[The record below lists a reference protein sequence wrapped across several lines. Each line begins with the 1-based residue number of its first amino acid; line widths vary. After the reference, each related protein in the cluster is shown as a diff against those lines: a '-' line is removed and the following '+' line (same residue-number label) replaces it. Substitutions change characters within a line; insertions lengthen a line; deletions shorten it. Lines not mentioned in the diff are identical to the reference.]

1 MDMKKYLLSV
11 LLSAIIL
18 LVGNKMAFSQNL
30 ISSWDGDG
38 VTGLNSKPND
48 VSWDNTNADIIP
60 WEVANGGGGCR
71 FRDYNV
77 TGGHTGYTNEV
88 DGSTSTSRQLMLRY
102 DHDTYMN
109 SVYSYPVTLEPCTF
123 YTFSFDYLI
132 GGSGSAPQNLKAGIS
147 TNKDESGHIASQTYV
162 TTNSTTVYRRGE
174 LSFTTDQT
182 GGQYYITF
190 SGARVWYGI
199 TNLAIEV
206 DATESLSVS
215 VASLVFS
222 SATNSHTFTVSGNAL
237 TNNITLTPPS
247 DVTLDI
253 ESVSPADA
261 QCGVT
266 ITATYTGSGETSD
279 PIVVSSG
286 SLSKTVGVS
295 YDKWEPNVEVVEK
308 LTDEQRVLD
317 GLTELHITSVDE
329 PFVNSTVSLNHED
342 AWLFF
347 DNIKPSIVSDNYLG
361 SVLVNGS
368 PFVNGTN
375 GRIAIYGH
383 GAVLMP
389 HSSSFKPLTVYAGE
403 EFTGE
408 SNQYSIHIYHNQL
421 GDFDNAIKSF
431 KLKRGYQVTFANN
444 SDGSGYSRVFIAH
457 DRDIEI
463 EMPSELYGTVSFIR
477 VFKHQWVS
485 KKGKAGWDPNPIN
498 GTAYYDWNIG
508 GGSSLDYEYAA
519 IRQKAGWPGWNDI
532 NNKEDITHLL
542 GYNEPDQSDQSNMTH
557 AEMINIWP
565 GMYGSGLRVG
575 SPAYANAWSG
585 NTGKN
590 LFDFVAACEELNYRT
605 DFIAVHSYWE
615 NSASSWYSTLKDYH
629 DRTGGRPI
637 WITEMNNGANW
648 TSEWWPDNDTR
659 LATTNNVNRQ
669 LNNMKEI
676 LHVLDTTSFV
686 ERYYLYD
693 WVEDCRAMIV
703 TINDTYLNWVQTG
716 DQRGDWIKDAP
727 VLYQNEDG
735 YDVVL
740 TPFGEYYRDHNAP
753 IGYNGDFEIVPVWNY
768 ISPTLDSRYLSRSKS
783 MRLDWDDPN
792 GELSKA
798 YKVEKKV
805 NDGAYEE
812 IYYSEDVSVTYLIDP
827 VSDVNRGKV
836 TYKVSLLKSDG
847 TFLSSNEVTYFQS
860 GGTASL
866 QIGQLQLNSSDW
878 STCYFSELF
887 ASTPRVI
894 MGAPSYNNVLPMT
907 QRVNS
912 VSTSSFKFHFEPWS
926 YLTTGISKSDD
937 VALIAVEG
945 GTYNFGGLKGEI
957 AQVTG
962 VRRDWVSVDFAQS
975 FNKVPVVFCT
985 QVSNGTIFPTTVG
998 IRNITT
1004 TGFEVCLMSEE
1015 KNTSTPFGERIDF
1028 LAIEPGEGAIGEKRV
1043 TVGATA
1049 EGSGIVTTAIP
1060 VEYDATYLEPVVFAS
1075 LLSTNNSFAS
1085 TIRYAEDGAVANG
1098 FKLSRVREMSAGLSS
1113 TSKDQLGWMIMDQSD
1128 NQPTGIN
1135 NGTIKNVKIYPNPI
1149 QDVLYFDLEKE
1160 QLIQV
1165 MNISG
1170 QILIQTKALHSI
1182 NLSHLSKGIYLIKIG
1197 DNAPVKI
1204 VKE

>member
-1 MDMKKYLLSV
+1 MKKHLLSV
-11 LLSAIIL
+11 LLSTCML
-18 LVGNKMAFSQNL
+18 FVGNNMATSQNI

-38 VTGLNSKPND
+38 VIGANSKPND
-48 VSWDNTNADIIP
+48 VSWDNTDADIIP
-60 WEVANGGGGCR
+60 WEVANGNGGCR
-71 FRDYNV
+71 FRDYDV

-88 DGSTSTSRQLMLRY
+88 DGSTSTTRQLMLRY

-123 YTFSFDYLI
+123 YTFSFDFLI
-132 GGSGSAPQNLKAGIS
+132 GGSGTAPQNLKAGIS
-147 TNKDESGHIASQTYV
+147 TTKDETGHIASQTFT
-162 TTNSTTVYRRGE
+162 TTNNTTVYRRGE

-182 GGQYYITF
+182 GGLYYITF

-199 TNLAIEV
+199 TNLSIE
-206 DATESLSVS
+206 ANTEESLSVS
-215 VASLVFS
+215 VAEIEFSASTKTSSFVVTGNSLQ
-222 SATNSHTFTVSGNAL
+222 
-237 TNNITLTPPS
+237 NNISLTAPDGVVL
-247 DVTLDI
+247 DVTSI
-253 ESVSPADA
+253 SAADA

-266 ITATYTGSGETSD
+266 VTATYEGSSD
-279 PIVVSSG
+279 VIDQDIVITSG
-286 SLSKTVGVS
+286 SLSKSIFVT
-295 YDKWEPNVEVVEK
+295 YDYLAPNVETVVQLVDEDRV
-308 LTDEQRVLD
+308 LTDN
-317 GLTELHITSVDE
+317 TELHITSEDA
-329 PFVNSTVSLNHED
+329 PFVNSTVSLDHED

-347 DNIKPSIVSDNYLG
+347 DNIKPSVVANNYLG

-375 GRIAIYGH
+375 GRIAIYAH

-389 HSSSFKPLTVYAGE
+389 HSSVFKPLTVYTGE

-408 SNQYSIHIYHNQL
+408 SNQYSIHTYHNIL

-431 KLKRGYQVTFANN
+431 KLKRGYQATFANN
-444 SDGSGYSRVFIAH
+444 ADGSGYSRVFIAH
-457 DRDIEI
+457 EQDLEI
-463 EMPSELYGTVSFIR
+463 DMPQELSGSVSFIR
-477 VFKHQWVS
+477 VFKHQWVT
-485 KKGKAGWDPNPIN
+485 KKGKAGWNPNEIN

-508 GGSSLDYEYAA
+508 GSSSLDYEYAA
-519 IRQKAGWPGWNDI
+519 IRQNGGWPGWDAI
-532 NNKEDITHLL
+532 NNKQDITHLL
-542 GYNEPDQSDQSNMTH
+542 GYNEPDQSDQSNMTYTD
-557 AEMINIWP
+557 MINIWP

-590 LFDFVAACEELNYRT
+590 LFDFVAACEDLNYRT

-615 NSASSWYSTLKDYH
+615 NSASSWYSSLKDYH
-629 DRTGGRPI
+629 ERCGGRPI

-676 LHVLDTTSFV
+676 LHMLDTTSFV

-693 WVEDCRAMIV
+693 WVQDCRAMVV
-703 TINDTYLNWVQTG
+703 TINDTYLGWVESG
-716 DQRGDWIKDAP
+716 DQRGDWIADAP
-727 VLYQNEDG
+727 VLYQNGDG

-753 IGYNGDFEIVPVWNY
+753 IAYNGKYEIVPVWNY
-768 ISPTLDSRYLSRSKS
+768 VSPSLDSRHLSLSNS

-812 IYYSEDVSVTYLIDP
+812 IYYSEDVSVTYFIDP
-827 VSDVNRGKV
+827 VNPDNRGKV

-847 TFLSSNEVTYFQS
+847 AFLSSNEVVYFQS
-860 GGTASL
+860 GGTESL
-866 QIGQLQLNSSDW
+866 QIGQMKLNNSDW
-878 STCYFSELF
+878 TTCYFSERF
-887 ASTPRVI
+887 STTPHVI
-894 MGAPSYNNVLPMT
+894 MGATSYNNVLPMT

-937 VALIAVEG
+937 VALLAIEE
-945 GTYNFGGLKGEI
+945 GTYDFGGLKGEV

-962 VRRDWVSVDFAQS
+962 VRRDWVSIEFTQAFDV
-975 FNKVPVVFCT
+975 VPVVFCT

-998 IRNITT
+998 IQNVTT
-1004 TGFEVCLMSEE
+1004 TGFEVCLLSEE
-1015 KNTSTPFGERIDF
+1015 SITSTPFGEKIDF

-1049 EGSGIVTTAIP
+1049 EGSGIVTTP
-1060 VEYDATYLEPVVFAS
+1060 VSVEYDETYEEPVVFTT
-1075 LLSTNNSFAS
+1075 LLSVNNSFAS
-1085 TIRYAEDGAVANG
+1085 TVRYTADDVANE

-1113 TSKDQLGWMIMDQSD
+1113 TTQDQLGWMIMDQSD

-1135 NGTIKNVKIYPNPI
+1135 TGAIKNVNIYPNPI
-1149 QDVLYFDLEKE
+1149 QDILYFDLEKE
-1160 QLIQV
+1160 ELIEV

-1170 QILIQTKALHSI
+1170 QTIMQVKAMRSV
-1182 NLSHLSKGIYLIKIG
+1182 NLSHLGRGVYLIKIG
-1197 DNAPVKI
+1197 DSTPIKI